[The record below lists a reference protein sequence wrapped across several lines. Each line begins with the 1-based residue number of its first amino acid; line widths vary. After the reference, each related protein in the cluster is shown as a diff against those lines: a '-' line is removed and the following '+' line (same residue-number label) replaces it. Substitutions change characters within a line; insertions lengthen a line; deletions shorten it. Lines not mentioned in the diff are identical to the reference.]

1 MSVPKKVRE
10 AVRARVWKAADDAMW
25 DSITNADKA
34 SHYDHWTDDPQV
46 GGVLGRY
53 IDKGQVRV
61 YVKDTLLKDYAQEK
75 LADAAR
81 PLRVLR
87 IPQTVAVAVEH
98 RKPHGRT
105 LVDGRVICWGR
116 ADDWRLIL
124 LALYERTY
132 CREDLRPYAAVLM
145 RATGRFQEETFR
157 SMVDSVGIKL
167 GIEQIAWLDT

>member
-10 AVRARVWKAADDAMW
+10 MLRARVWKAADDAMW

-34 SHYDHWTDDPQV
+34 NRYDQWTDDPQV

-61 YVKDTLLKDYAQEK
+61 YLKDTLLKDYAQEK

-87 IPQTVAVAVEH
+87 IPDTTEVASEH

-124 LALYERTY
+124 LALHERTY
-132 CREDLRPYAAVLM
+132 CRKGLRPYAAVLM
-145 RATGRFQEETFR
+145 RAMGRFHDESFR
-157 SMVDSVGIKL
+157 DMVNDAGKKL
-167 GIEQIAWLDT
+167 GIEQLVWLDT